1 MNPILE
7 EIYSTVLPA
16 APFLIAAYAL
26 MWVVLLIYILIITT
40 RLRSTEK
47 QMAILEETLA
57 HRQS

>member
-40 RLRSTEK
+40 RLHSTEK